1 MFSGLI
7 FIIAWLLW
15 NNRNARWVRD
25 KVMSHSTLMHRGM
38 DLQPQ
43 CQAAKWVLKLRI
55 EGWSLS
61 CCGFCCK
68 CSLKCCWAW
77 LFSFMVLY
85 FLYQVGFLVIATS
98 SWLCFWGT
106 WFNYKQMFAIRIDY
120 LETKTIFIHGTEFV
134 TWNRICLYNQW
145 FFFLYSKPS
154 IDQGFTW

>member
-7 FIIAWLLW
+7 FIISWLLW
-15 NNRNARWVRD
+15 NSRNARWVRD
-25 KVMSHSTLMHRGM
+25 KVMSHSTLIHRGM
-38 DLQPQ
+38 DLQQQ
-43 CQAAKWVLKLRI
+43 CQAAKWVLKLRT

-98 SWLCFWGT
+98 SWLFHILCILLVHNCFINKFMPSFVSNLDSYMSLPCVLLLPLPALLT
-106 WFNYKQMFAIRIDY
+106 QLSIY
-120 LETKTIFIHGTEFV
+120 L
-134 TWNRICLYNQW
+134 C
-145 FFFLYSKPS
+145 
-154 IDQGFTW
+154 